1 MKSLIGFYNNQVDKD
16 CFMLLHRRRTVTGL
30 LLAALAI
37 SFLSTHFNYNV
48 FDARAQQQKT
58 FNFLIT
64 LVQNKPETGEV
75 AVVVSFAGEI
85 STVKR
90 DVDDKKVEV
99 PVTVATFSENIKH
112 DDAKVCVTIL
122 SNGEQIC
129 KTISNV
135 REDKLNKLT
144 INLLQV
150 KCNTQY
156 CLNQ

>member
-1 MKSLIGFYNNQVDKD
+1 
-16 CFMLLHRRRTVTGL
+16 MLLHRITLTEL

-37 SFLSTHFNYNV
+37 SFLSTHFNYTGL
-48 FDARAQQQKT
+48 DARAQQQKT
-58 FNFLIT
+58 FNFFIT

-75 AVVVSFAGEI
+75 AVVVSFGDEI

-99 PVTVATFSENIKH
+99 PIRLGTFSDINKQ

-122 SNGEQIC
+122 SSGEQVC

-135 REDKLNKLT
+135 SDDKLNKLT
-144 INLLQV
+144 INLRQV
-150 KCNTQY
+150 ECNTQF
-156 CLNQ
+156 CQTN